1 MLNTSFQLMLFLI
14 VMPRKDASLVTH
26 GRKKNGHTF

>member
-14 VMPRKDASLVTH
+14 VMPRKDAKLFTR
-26 GRKKNGHTF
+26 GG